1 MKTYRIGY
9 DLDKPGQ
16 DYHPL
21 IKRLKALGAQ
31 RVLESDWLL
40 KNTASAS
47 EIRDDL
53 TRFIDSNDRLLV
65 TTLTGEAAWTNLLIG
80 NAEVKQAL
88 TA

>member
-1 MKTYRIGY
+1 MKMYRIGY

-16 DYHPL
+16 EYHPL
-21 IKRLKALGAQ
+21 ITRLRALGAE

-53 TRFIDSNDRLLV
+53 KRFIDSNDRLLV
-65 TTLTGEAAWTNLLIG
+65 TTLTGEAAWSNLLLR
-80 NAEVKQAL
+80 NEEVKQAL